1 MEETNNENVENL
13 ENVERVNEQN
23 QKENNKKI
31 TFTLVYIL
39 VGLVILAVLGM
50 LIYSFIVTR

>member
-1 MEETNNENVENL
+1 MEETNNENVEN
-13 ENVERVNEQN
+13 VERVEEQT
-23 QKENNKKI
+23 QKENNKKF

>member
-1 MEETNNENVENL
+1 MGETNNENVER
-13 ENVERVNEQN
+13 VEGQTK
-23 QKENNKKI
+23 KENNKKI
-31 TFTLVYIL
+31 TFTLIYIL

>member
-1 MEETNNENVENL
+1 MEEKNNENVE
-13 ENVERVNEQN
+13 EVKNVEENK

>member
-1 MEETNNENVENL
+1 MEETNNENVER
-13 ENVERVNEQN
+13 VEEQTK
-23 QKENNKKI
+23 KENNKKI
-31 TFTLVYIL
+31 TFTLVYIF

>member
-1 MEETNNENVENL
+1 MDETNNENE

>member
-1 MEETNNENVENL
+1 MEETNNENL
-13 ENVERVNEQN
+13 ENVERVEEQT